1 MTKREMPKFTKAPEE
16 LVDSFT
22 ALLKDYKEIELR
34 KMFGYPA
41 GFISGQMCISLFQSN
56 MIIRLKQSDRAQFI
70 ETYKTKLF
78 EPMPNR
84 PMKEYVVVPTDLIDK
99 KQELKK
105 WINKSI
111 EYVGTLP
118 AKIKKS
124 K

>member
-16 LVDSFT
+16 LVNSFT

-118 AKIKKS
+118 AKIKKN

>member
-1 MTKREMPKFTKAPEE
+1 MTKREMPKFTKAPDE
-16 LVDSFT
+16 LVNSFK
-22 ALLKDYKEIELR
+22 ALLKEYKEIELR

-56 MIIRLKQSDRAQFI
+56 MIIRLKQSDRAKFI

-111 EYVGTLP
+111 EYVG
-118 AKIKKS
+118 
-124 K
+124 